1 SASYNP
7 LHMLIRSGLVHL
19 RAEAWT
25 LKDEDGQTIA
35 DKAHVFITMSHSAEA
50 SLGSTGTAADVRA
63 FFDSLQ
69 VRHIDNRAVLQAAL
83 PTEVIRKLAD
93 SPSQIPALTAP
104 APEQPVPPKKN
115 PKASRKK

>member
-1 SASYNP
+1 
-7 LHMLIRSGLVHL
+7 M
-19 RAEAWT
+19 
-25 LKDEDGQTIA
+25 
-35 DKAHVFITMSHSAEA
+35 FHSAEA
-50 SLGSTGTAADVRA
+50 SVGSTGTDADVRA